1 MAGSFD
7 PAVDLDECQALVWR
21 LSILTEPQPALAP
34 DDLYPN
40 ETEPPEDT
48 EPWPFAWDDV
58 AVEAP
63 TPAQWDELTSAP
75 TTAGHAGADAT
86 DDMQTELAAAALYR
100 QSMGVLE
107 PTDAQIERMVHRA
120 AAWDDAV
127 AGPERLAAINAMA
140 MQFYADQVDTT
151 WAGPY
156 LDERLPGWRTH
167 PHITAGY
174 APAGW
179 TTLVDHLGGRGVTD
193 DELLQVGLASR
204 ARTGRLIDRF
214 RDRAVLPITH
224 EDQILGFVGRRHP
237 DLTDNDDHAGPKYLN
252 TPDTALFHKG
262 AQLYGAIPAL
272 LEQGATPVLVEGPF
286 DALAV
291 TLAGNA
297 QYVGVAP
304 LGTALTDE
312 QARQLATLSTSPI
325 VATDADPAGR
335 AAAERDFWL
344 LAQHGTDP
352 RTTELP
358 AGADPASLLTAAGT
372 TTLRDHLE
380 AAEPLGRALLNA
392 RLNQP
397 HTETTLDMAVAL
409 IAAQPPQAWLSQAN
423 LVCQQLGIDNEQF
436 NQNLVA
442 QVRAWNGNPES
453 AAADA
458 LAKGAQQPTPTPA
471 PQADPWVSLADRVD
485 PRLTSEPDW
494 PALANMLDSI
504 HQNGADAQRLVQE
517 AVARGPLDEVPAR
530 DLRYRL
536 AALHPAPPP
545 HYEDPE
551 PIHRN
556 ADRVEDHL
564 PHTGRDRAPTP
575 RPSR

>member
-1 MAGSFD
+1 MTCTPTKPS
-7 PAVDLDECQALVWR
+7 R
-21 LSILTEPQPALAP
+21 
-34 DDLYPN
+34 
-40 ETEPPEDT
+40 PEDT

-140 MQFYADQVDTT
+140 MQFYADQVDTA

-237 DLTDNDDHAGPKYLN
+237 DLTDNDEHAGPKYLN

-358 AGADPASLLTAAGT
+358 RRRRPRLPPHRGRNHHSARPPRGRRTTWSRPTECPAQPASHRNHARHGHRAHRRPAPTEPGRRRQTSSASNWAST
-372 TTLRDHLE
+372 TSSSTRISWRRPTLGMATPRVR
-380 AAEPLGRALLNA
+380 PPTPSQRA
-392 RLNQP
+392 R
-397 HTETTLDMAVAL
+397 E
-409 IAAQPPQAWLSQAN
+409 
-423 LVCQQLGIDNEQF
+423 
-436 NQNLVA
+436 
-442 QVRAWNGNPES
+442 
-453 AAADA
+453 
-458 LAKGAQQPTPTPA
+458 QPTPTPA

-504 HQNGADAQRLVQE
+504 HQNGADAQLLVQE

-564 PHTGRDRAPTP
+564 PHTARDRAPTP